1 MNALLLSVALAA
13 AMHANVRVAPRGKP
27 AKVDTVL
34 APNKWVEG
42 PGQITYVTSDAVY
55 VDRGS
60 VDGVAVGN
68 ALTVTRAGKALGTC
82 TVATVTEQAAT
93 CTGSGFQPGDRVGV
107 VRKPQAKAAPLPALP
122 DAKELAARLHTVEE
136 SPTALVDF
144 EGGGAVAAPTGG
156 PKFLTVVLSHTTFSN
171 FVGRGGPYQLQ
182 RLDAQLHNVRI
193 WKGLRASADISVLN
207 WSQRPPGFGN
217 PYQANT
223 QLFVRQVEIDWRDS
237 GGRFDLAAGRV
248 WLRHAPGLAVMDGA
262 QVGLHTS
269 SGSVEGGLFGGLLPN
284 ALTLAPST
292 QWAAGAYGTARLSSG
307 SGADAFFFEP
317 EARLNWA
324 NRDLGIGTGQS
335 GRFEIGVALH
345 TWLGRIFDAHALAQ
359 FGLVTAT
366 APGALDFARVD
377 FGLHP
382 GERLQI
388 SLGARYRGNT
398 NGDVASLEVGAPTP
412 GARGINADA
421 AAMLAFNAL
430 TLGVSGMV
438 ARDLDSTLTQAS
450 VGLQAQL
457 PTLLGHTG
465 GVAVGFNEEIGWL
478 PGRSAW
484 VQLTLSPH
492 WRFRAQ
498 ARFNWFMQD
507 STPTTLGI
515 AGHELGVYLAFDIR
529 FTTFLWLRLS
539 ALGRQQLSAPP
550 QSDTDLTGANPWR
563 AGVSGTA
570 ALGVD
575 L

>member
-1 MNALLLSVALAA
+1 MSPALISVALVMALAA
-13 AMHANVRVAPRGKP
+13 NARVPRGKP
-27 AKVDTVL
+27 KAETVL

-42 PGQITYVTSDAVY
+42 PGQITYVTADTVF

-68 ALTVTRAGKALGTC
+68 PLSVTRAGKTVGTC

-93 CTGSGFQPGDRVGV
+93 CTGSGFQPGDRIGV

-136 SPTALVDF
+136 SPHALVDF
-144 EGGGAVAAPTGG
+144 EGGASVAPSGAAKV
-156 PKFLTVVLSHTTFSN
+156 LSVVISHTTYSN

-182 RLDAQLHNVRI
+182 RLDAQLHNFRI
-193 WKGLRASADISVLN
+193 WRGLHASADISVLN
-207 WSQRPPGFGN
+207 WSQRPPGYGN

-223 QLFVRQVEIDWRDS
+223 QPFVRQVELDWHDAQ
-237 GGRFDLAAGRV
+237 GRFDVAAGRV
-248 WLRHAPGLAVMDGA
+248 WLRHAPGMSVMDGA
-262 QVGLHTS
+262 QIGLKTS

-292 QWAAGAYGTARLSSG
+292 QWAAGAYGTARLSTG
-307 SGADAFFFEP
+307 SGADAFFLEP

-324 NRDLGIGTGQS
+324 NRDPAGGG
-335 GRFEIGVALH
+335 GRFEVGAALH
-345 TWLGRIFDAHALAQ
+345 TWIGRFFDAHALAQ
-359 FGLVTAT
+359 FGLVTAV
-366 APGALDFARVD
+366 APGGLDFARVD
-377 FGLHP
+377 LGLHP

-412 GARGINADA
+412 GARGINADG
-421 AAMLAFNAL
+421 AAMLAL
-430 TLGVSGMV
+430 DKLSLGLSGMI
-438 ARDLDSTLTQAS
+438 ARDLDTTLTQAS
-450 VGLQAQL
+450 VGVQAQL

-465 GVAVGFNEEIGWL
+465 GIAVGFNEEVGWL

-507 STPTTLGI
+507 ATPATLGI

-539 ALGRQQLSAPP
+539 ALGRQALTPP
-550 QSDTDLTGANPWR
+550 QPSESDLSSSSPWR

-570 ALGVD
+570 ALGID